1 MFSTC
6 LATLSTC
13 GLVVD
18 GTAVGKDNNEEKI
31 REVAVVRMYHFDWNF
46 LHQDVISV
54 VMLVD
59 LKVFNSL
66 NKSDKIKV
74 ICVGV

>member
-1 MFSTC
+1 MNK
-6 LATLSTC
+6 LEEKPRE
-13 GLVVD
+13 VVD
-18 GTAVGKDNNEEKI
+18 I
-31 REVAVVRMYHFDWNF
+31 RVYHFDWNF

-66 NKSDKIKV
+66 NKSDNIKV
-74 ICVGV
+74 ICVGG